1 MNRKLS
7 VLLLIFLISLSLSF
21 SVNAT
26 HYNNYDLSDP
36 RSIDLESSLRVSE
49 RESFERSENFERI
62 EQSDSI
68 SSNRFLSRSP
78 RYYDRVY
85 YNRGNIEINRYVN
98 DFSRSSTTSIVR
110 YQRYEKFDRSLNIDR
125 VDRDSRR
132 FTNRP
137 PTTITYRGNRYR
149 GSIDNFDNYDGM
161 YYPNMM
167 RSDRSY
173 YNMMGY

>member
-7 VLLLIFLISLSLSF
+7 VLLLIFLISFSLSLG
-21 SVNAT
+21 VKAT

-85 YNRGNIEINRYVN
+85 YNRRYIDINRGVN

-110 YQRYEKFDRSLNIDR
+110 YQRYEKFDRSLDIDR
-125 VDRDSRR
+125 VDRDNRR
-132 FTNRP
+132 FSNRS
-137 PTTITYRGNRYR
+137 PTTNTYRDYRYD
-149 GSIDNFDNYDGM
+149 SSVDNFGNYDGR
-161 YYPNMM
+161 YYPSMM
-167 RSDRSY
+167 QSDRPY
-173 YNMMGY
+173 YYMMGY